1 MLLCKVSTCCPLH
14 ARAHHHMVH
23 ILVGLLVNIRMHERT
38 SKSAIYDESCK
49 VLWAGWHTRRR
60 YSRTR
65 AEGRSG
71 QSQGSYSLL
80 KKVKFIASA
89 ISCKDCLV
97 RSRRPLPSVFMD
109 SNLRIEVSGCL
120 IRLLSKTTTIPV
132 CGSDLHAYQAPV
144 SVYATQEPN
153 YVTGETTPVTLGHE
167 WGPELLVKKLKHQS
181 LDFPAQLLSL
191 VQELT
196 QKDGLSVRTS
206 WCESAI
212 WFEIWGSELPG
223 TREPI
228 LSCRKED
235 CFPCSEGHH
244 NICPHFAFI
253 VSIF

>member
-97 RSRRPLPSVFMD
+97 RSRRSLLSVFMD
-109 SNLRIEVSGCL
+109 SNLRIVGMEVSGCL
-120 IRLLSKTTTIPV
+120 IRLLSKTATIPV

-153 YVTGETTPVTLGHE
+153 YITGETTPVTLGHE
-167 WGPELLVKKLKHQS
+167 WGPELLVKKTKTPES
-181 LDFPAQLLSL
+181 RFSGTI
-191 VQELT
+191 VELGT
-196 QKDGLSVRTS
+196 GVDPKRWVVGTNIVMWVGYSIRNMRLRASWNQRTY
-206 WCESAI
+206 
-212 WFEIWGSELPG
+212 PV
-223 TREPI
+223 
-228 LSCRKED
+228 
-235 CFPCSEGHH
+235 
-244 NICPHFAFI
+244 
-253 VSIF
+253 VS

>member
-1 MLLCKVSTCCPLH
+1 MRA
-14 ARAHHHMVH
+14 ARFY
-23 ILVGLLVNIRMHERT
+23 GPGDIRVEDIPEPVP
-38 SKSAIYDESCK
+38 K
-49 VLWAGWHTRRR
+49 
-60 YSRTR
+60 
-65 AEGRSG
+65 EG
-71 QSQGSYSLL
+71 QV
-80 KKVKFIASA
+80 KVKVATLFWKKLNSLQVLFHVKIAWYVHE
-89 ISCKDCLV
+89 DLYYLCLWTQTWELKWV
-97 RSRRPLPSVFMD
+97 AAWFDSFQRLQLSQYAAATFTLIKLQYPYMQHRNPTMSQEKRPQLPSVM
-109 SNLRIEVSGCL
+109 SEV
-120 IRLLSKTTTIPV
+120 LSYL
-132 CGSDLHAYQAPV
+132 S
-144 SVYATQEPN
+144 
-153 YVTGETTPVTLGHE
+153 
-167 WGPELLVKKLKHQS
+167 KKLKHQS
-181 LDFPAQLLSL
+181 PDFPEQLLSL